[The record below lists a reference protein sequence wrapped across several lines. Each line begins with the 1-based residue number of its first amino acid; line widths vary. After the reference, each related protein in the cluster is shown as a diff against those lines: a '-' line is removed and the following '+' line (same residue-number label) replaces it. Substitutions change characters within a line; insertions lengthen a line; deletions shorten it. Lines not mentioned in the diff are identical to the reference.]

1 MKIYVINKNGVI
13 DPDGYVSLK
22 KACDKA
28 DVAYSTAQSGKRAF
42 NMVDEDTGLTTGF
55 VLIHEIEVNKITG
68 RATNTKKARAQRDA
82 NAIKRSNQQPIVKQ
96 EANDK
101 HWEEDINT

>member
-22 KACDKA
+22 HACEKSG
-28 DVAYSTAQSGKRAF
+28 VVYSTAQNGKRAF
-42 NMVDEDTGLTTGF
+42 NLVDEQTGLYTGF
-55 VLIHEIEVNKITG
+55 VILYEIEVNKILG
-68 RATNTKKARAQRDA
+68 RASNTKKARAQRDA
-82 NAIKRSNQQPIVKQ
+82 NAIKRSTGQPIVKQ
-96 EANDK
+96 EPTGK